1 MRVMD
6 GWLGASDEGR
16 VDAEWLV
23 VAALGGFA
31 LGVAAAYV
39 FSRPAKVGTLPRH
52 AAVVPSSRVEPGLAQ
67 AVSGN
72 DRPPAS
78 VAEEAGS
85 ESSEA

>member
-16 VDAEWLV
+16 VDAEWLI
-23 VAALGGFA
+23 VAAVGGFA

-39 FSRPAKVGTLPRH
+39 FSRPAEVETLPRH
-52 AAVVPSSRVEPGLAQ
+52 AAAVSSSRIEPELAQ

-72 DRPPAS
+72 DQTPAG

-85 ESSEA
+85 KSSEA